1 MTTAAATE
9 ISPTKPVGLS
19 ESQAAA
25 LLTEHGPNRIPPQR
39 RSAWW
44 RRLAVQ
50 LRDPL
55 VVVLLAAAALTIA
68 TGDHPDAIIIAIV
81 IIANTSVGLA
91 QEIKADNAISAL
103 RDVTPGYAR
112 VIRDGRVVVT
122 DAESIVPG
130 DAIILSEGDVV
141 PADGKLVEAAAL
153 RVDEAAL
160 TGESVPVDK
169 NVSDDENAQVSAGT
183 LIVHGRGV
191 AVVTRTGMLSALG
204 RIASALA
211 VAPAL
216 TPLQRRLASLGRKLA
231 AFAGALCLVVMTLG
245 LIRGQPAELMVV
257 TAVSLVVA
265 AVPESLPAVV
275 TLSLA
280 LGARRMATRHAIVR
294 NLPAVETL
302 GSVTVIATDK
312 TGTLTE
318 GAMVAERIWTPG
330 REVTVTGTGF
340 SPYGDILDDAGAL
353 TPGSAGAVTELLTAA
368 ALCNDASI
376 QPPDGPDEGWR
387 PAGDP
392 TEAALVAAA
401 EKLPLPVERL
411 RSHFPRVLEVPFD
424 SERKRMTTIHR
435 TPEGGY
441 LLACKGAPESVLT
454 PAVLDDPAEIVATAR
469 AQADAYAD
477 VGYRVLA
484 VATSRSRQLP
494 HGDAAEQ
501 HLHLAGLVAL
511 ADPPRDNAATTIAG
525 CRAAGIRPVLIT
537 GDHVATACSIAERV
551 GIIESTGRA
560 LTGRQLQHGVPDPA
574 EVSVFARTDP
584 TEKLHLVE
592 AWQRAGHVVA
602 MTGDGVNDGP
612 ALRKADIGIAM
623 GQRGTEIARQ
633 AADMVL
639 TSDDLATVVAAVE
652 EGRRVYANVRRFL
665 LYGLAG
671 GAAEILIMLLG
682 PAFGLTVPL
691 LPAQI
696 LWVNLLTHGLPGVAM
711 GAEPSEPDSMRQ
723 PPRPPAESVIGNGL
737 WPRVLVIATV
747 ITSSCLAVAAWAHS
761 TGRPWQTMLFLA
773 LGMAQF
779 GVAIGVRARPGTW
792 HNPFLLAA
800 IAVAFLL
807 QLGGVFAPPLQ
818 DLLGTQR
825 IAAAEAA
832 GVTAVALAGYLTA
845 RAVRYRPTSS

>member
-1 MTTAAATE
+1 M
-9 ISPTKPVGLS
+9 
-19 ESQAAA
+19 
-25 LLTEHGPNRIPPQR
+25 
-39 RSAWW
+39 
-44 RRLAVQ
+44 
-50 LRDPL
+50 
-55 VVVLLAAAALTIA
+55 VVLLAAAALTLA

-81 IIANTSVGLA
+81 IAANTSVGLA
-91 QEIKADNAISAL
+91 QEIKADNAIAAL

-112 VIRDGRVVVT
+112 VIRDGQTTVV
-122 DAESIVPG
+122 DAETIVPG
-130 DAIILSEGDVV
+130 DAVILAEGDVV
-141 PADGKLVEAAAL
+141 PADGRLVDAAAL
-153 RVDEAAL
+153 RIDEAAL
-160 TGESVPVDK
+160 TGESLPVDK
-169 NVSDDENAQVSAGT
+169 EADDDEDAEVSAGT
-183 LIVHGRGV
+183 LVVHGRGV
-191 AVVTRTGMLSALG
+191 AVVTRTGMRSALG

-216 TPLQRRLASLGRKLA
+216 TPLQRRLADLGRKLA
-231 AFAGALCLVVMTLG
+231 AFAGALCLVVLTLG

-280 LGARRMATRHAIVR
+280 LGARRMAARHAIVR

-318 GAMVAERIWTPG
+318 GAMVAERIWTPS
-330 REVTVTGTGF
+330 REVTITGTGF
-340 SPYGDILDDAGAL
+340 APYGDVLDDSGSL
-353 TPGSAGAVTELLTAA
+353 SPGSDSAVTALLTAV
-368 ALCNDASI
+368 ALCNDASL
-376 QPPDGPDEGWR
+376 QAPQAPGERWR
-387 PAGDP
+387 AVGDP
-392 TEAALVAAA
+392 TEAALLAAA
-401 EKLPLPVERL
+401 AKLPLPVEQL
-411 RSHFPRVLEVPFD
+411 RADYTRVREAPFD

-435 TPEGGY
+435 TPDGDY
-441 LLACKGAPESVLT
+441 LVACKGAPEAVLT
-454 PAVLDDPAEIVATAR
+454 DAVLDARPELVAAAR
-469 AQADAYAD
+469 TQADAYAD

-484 VATSRSRQLP
+484 IATSRSENLP
-494 HGDAAEQ
+494 PSDVAERR
-501 HLHLAGLVAL
+501 LHLAGLIAL
-511 ADPPRDNAATTIAG
+511 ADPPREDAAMTIAG
-525 CRAAGIRPVLIT
+525 CRAAGISPVLIT

-551 GIIESTGRA
+551 GIIEHTGRA
-560 LTGRQLQHGVPDPA
+560 LTGTQLDQGAPDPS

-584 TEKLHLVE
+584 TQKLRLVE

-612 ALRKADIGIAM
+612 ALRKADIGVAM

-639 TSDDLATVVAAVE
+639 TNDDLATVVAAVE

-671 GAAEILIMLLG
+671 GAAEILIMLVG
-682 PAFGLTVPL
+682 PAFGLALPL

-711 GAEPSEPDSMRQ
+711 GAEPAEPDSMRR
-723 PPRPPAESVIGNGL
+723 PPRPPAESVIGDGL
-737 WPRVLVIATV
+737 WPRVLVIAV
-747 ITSSCLAVAAWAHS
+747 VLTSSCLGVAVWAH
-761 TGRPWQTMLFLA
+761 TAGRPWQTMLFLA

-800 IAVAFLL
+800 VAVAFVL
-807 QLGGVFAPPLQ
+807 QLGGVYVPPLQ
-818 DLLGTQR
+818 DLLGTQ
-825 IAAAEAA
+825 ALDAAEAA
-832 GVTAVALAGYLTA
+832 SITTVALAGYVTA
-845 RAVRYRPTSS
+845 RAVRGSR